1 MPIYVLE
8 PPLRYNPAYA
18 GPVIEHVLPLAAARQ
33 ACAQRGVHAD
43 ACSWLSGG
51 KCYLVIPRGGPV
63 KDLRA
68 YVRHERAHCNGWDH
82 SHGTGHSSAAAAARS
97 DDDPMSSER

>member
-8 PPLRYNPAYA
+8 PPLRYNHAYA
-18 GPVIEHVLPLAAARQ
+18 GPVIERVLPLDAARQ

-43 ACSWLSGG
+43 ACSWLANG

-63 KDLRA
+63 KDLKA
-68 YVRHERAHCNGWDH
+68 YVRHEHAHCNGW
-82 SHGTGHSSAAAAARS
+82 SHGHWNGHGGDAGAASS
-97 DDDPMSSER
+97 DDPMSSER